1 MLQLWLALVIS
12 YIKWK
17 NLRELK
23 FLQQIFLNDQL
34 ELKPGSSKTS
44 KMESFPIIFND

>member
-23 FLQQIFLNDQL
+23 FLNPKTCEI
-34 ELKPGSSKTS
+34 SSTNIS
-44 KMESFPIIFND
+44 EWSIRAEARVFENI